1 MIVPRA
7 VRLPGSRIVTRYFLA
22 FWNLEN
28 LFAPEDFPTREPWI
42 AERVGAELEGW
53 TAALFARKIA
63 QLAAIIAGMD
73 AGRGPDLLGV
83 CEVENRFCLD
93 ALAAAL
99 DAALPARRYGL
110 VHADATRDHRGIDTA
125 FVYDTARLEVD
136 PQAIFSHFV
145 MRRTGTRDITQAT
158 FRSQTGHDLILMCNH
173 WPSRSGGTVESAG
186 FRATAGETLGYW
198 HERIRQEVGP
208 RAAVLAFGDLND
220 DPHDPSLRF
229 NARAWRERGDVERAE
244 SARFYNFAWE
254 YLRTIAADHRGKL
267 RVLDGTLYY
276 NNDANLFDQI
286 LASPPLLDGRGPFTA
301 IDGTARIEAFPPMV
315 SHRVGE
321 GPIRFG
327 LPKGNAAANVNP
339 DGFSDH
345 FPVSIRLRELAPA

>member
-1 MIVPRA
+1 MPEHFI
-7 VRLPGSRIVTRYFLA
+7 A

-28 LFAPEDFPTREPWI
+28 LFGPEDHPPRIEWI
-42 AERVGAELEGW
+42 KSRVAGDLRGW
-53 TAALFARKIA
+53 TQDLYRRKLD
-63 QLAAIIAGMD
+63 QLARIIALMNE
-73 AGRGPDLLGV
+73 AKGPDILGV
-83 CEVENRFCLD
+83 CEVED
-93 ALAAAL
+93 AFVLGDLAARVS
-99 DAALPARRYGL
+99 AAVAGRDYGV
-110 VHADATRDHRGIDTA
+110 VHADNSRDLRGIDTA
-125 FVYDTARLEVD
+125 FLFDRARYSAD
-136 PQAIFSHFV
+136 PALVFNHFV
-145 MRRTGTRDITQAT
+145 LRRTGTRDITQAT